1 MFLPGIRLENNPLSL
16 YIQTK
21 TQMKTT
27 VTFIAIHKKGAP
39 ASGGTMA
46 ASVFKE
52 IAEYM
57 TFQ

>member
-1 MFLPGIRLENNPLSL
+1 
-16 YIQTK
+16 
-21 TQMKTT
+21 MKTT